1 MENAIDSVNNR
12 RYRKVRPSGIVVN
25 IIIGF
30 FALAMLFPFYWMV
43 VGSFLPDAMVTRIPP
58 LLFPQSFYTFNYQE
72 IFRRAPAWNWLFN
85 SILVSSLTS
94 FLVVTVSSMAGYSFA
109 KKKFFLRDIIFYIMV
124 ATIMVPRQI
133 MVVPL
138 FRIIY
143 NLDLFNNHW
152 GLILPFLG
160 WPIGVFMLKQ
170 FMVTLP
176 TEIIDAAR
184 IDGCG
189 EISTFLRIIIPLAKP
204 GIGALAIFTFVNSW
218 NDYMWQLL
226 IMSSRTLLTLPL
238 GVATF
243 QEEFSA
249 RLGLQMAGGVL
260 AALPMVVVFLMF
272 QKHFTKGITLGSVK
286 G

>member
-1 MENAIDSVNNR
+1 MENAIDSVNRR
-12 RYRKVRPSGIVVN
+12 RYRRVRPTGILVN
-25 IIIGF
+25 FIIGL

-58 LLFPQSFYTFNYQE
+58 LLFPENFYTFNYQE

-85 SILVSSLTS
+85 SILVSSVTA

-260 AALPMVVVFLMF
+260 AALPMVVVFLIF